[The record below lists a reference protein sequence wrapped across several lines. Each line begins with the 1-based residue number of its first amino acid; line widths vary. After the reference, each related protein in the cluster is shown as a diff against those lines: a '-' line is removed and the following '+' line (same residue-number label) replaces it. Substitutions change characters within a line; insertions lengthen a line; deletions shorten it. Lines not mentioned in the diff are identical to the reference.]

1 MTFLVRVDIYI
12 YIQNNENSFLK
23 IYENQ
28 FVSYKEKGIHSKYHL
43 MYFYWALFFLI

>member
-28 FVSYKEKGIHSKYHL
+28 TNNSYHTKKKEFIL
-43 MYFYWALFFLI
+43 NTI